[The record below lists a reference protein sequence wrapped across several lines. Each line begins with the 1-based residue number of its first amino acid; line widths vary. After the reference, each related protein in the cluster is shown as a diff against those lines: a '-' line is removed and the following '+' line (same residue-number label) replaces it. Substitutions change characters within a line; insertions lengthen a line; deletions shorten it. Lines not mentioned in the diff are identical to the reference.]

1 MESDQIFR
9 FLNKYHL
16 LRFKYFFLIFTDNL
30 RFARVIEFILS
41 KYVNIMRT
49 SEGNAVFAMSLSL
62 DQNYTSFQKWILK
75 TIQLLYY
82 YSENLSFLKNC
93 ISAWYFI
100 FIIRYWKSEE
110 LEENYMKDIIEK
122 SSETSDVKATA
133 TDTGYFA
140 RSNFHRSLVHK
151 KNFSLI

>member
-49 SEGNAVFAMSLSL
+49 SDRNAVFAMSLSL

-82 YSENLSFLKNC
+82 
-93 ISAWYFI
+93 
-100 FIIRYWKSEE
+100 
-110 LEENYMKDIIEK
+110 
-122 SSETSDVKATA
+122 
-133 TDTGYFA
+133 
-140 RSNFHRSLVHK
+140 
-151 KNFSLI
+151 